1 MLLAAYIED
10 AEGKIVDVDGN
21 HYAVNARL
29 REGCEVVSFQCHG
42 DYFHLA
48 GEEVGET
55 QIILQLLQ
63 EDEVVYETP
72 SIAVRVIENDD

>member
-29 REGCEVVSFQCHG
+29 REGCEVVSFQ
-42 DYFHLA
+42 
-48 GEEVGET
+48 
-55 QIILQLLQ
+55 LQLLQ